1 MDGSNLTVV
10 LAGLRAKPSH
20 FEVDPYNGYLFWTF
34 NGTRDEGLYRLDLG
48 DVEFK
53 QYRMSNAST
62 IGSFVLDYTS
72 FKILLPL
79 HNNSVIS
86 MDLEG
91 KKVEA
96 IRNAKNTQS
105 PMYGNVKSIDMANN
119 LFYWTDGIQLMNEEL
134 HHTEQRY
141 YNNKYP
147 NQFPKV
153 LFLRINVSTAQPIP
167 VPVNAPIKVQALLS
181 TRSGKVSWQIP
192 NLLGFQGKGAWQ
204 NWNYELEI
212 TNEDDLSKTTNV
224 SKISGSHYVVNEL
237 RPSTNYMFRVAAY
250 TSAGRSPWSAEF
262 RTKTIKTPHDRYM
275 IWSSNEGLFQS
286 DILGEHIHELVPRSK
301 IGNQS
306 ISDIAWYEDVV
317 YFVVNNT
324 LRFYNRTSYVIGH
337 LKKLDSIQI
346 QSIAIDWIGPRLYW
360 YNLDKQVIYRTN
372 LTGFEHE
379 PLVSVASREI
389 DFKIDA
395 IRGFL
400 YYSDG
405 NAVEYCRLNGKH
417 KREYYRIEKFSGK
430 QVMGLTLDLDNQR
443 VYWIVRGV
451 DGSSLFS
458 AEMADQA
465 GHYSTLPHY
474 EYKIEQEKIQGPLN
488 YFSDRLL
495 WLQDERTVI
504 VGNMTGKNLA
514 HIRNSKLS
522 GLKSFIIIDPTH
534 HAHPNVI
541 GPINVIPHAINVSSI
556 VVSGTWN
563 SFTISWAP
571 ITSVNYGEVFYD
583 IRFLNSINETTQNCV
598 HYSNDSLQ
606 PYTSL
611 EFSIQVSTYWA
622 KSELTKVNLTSPAAR
637 PSQPTNPRVFLT
649 HNHNPFEDGP
659 NLEALFRWSP
669 PTEPNG
675 PIYSYKIFCWFE
687 KGIEN
692 KTVYDGLTTPSG
704 QLEKKIKNLVQNVT
718 YYFRVQAVSTAGI
731 GKPSEKISIHTS
743 SQKPVPRVFISSGE
757 EIQLIDL
764 DTKQTYVIVNTGSPV
779 RHLAY
784 IANEERLL
792 WINENNELIS
802 YNQKIKTKLA
812 SCTGHVLALTVD
824 WVQRLVYWS
833 QSEVSGG
840 SAIYYLDLYKFEEK
854 KSLPQL
860 VVRRRR
866 TSWSLVIYPLD
877 QQLFWVETQS
887 NTSKLG
893 TLYSYSIETK
903 EIGTFFSTQEYIKKT
918 LILDTESAVDTSLIW
933 SDSSDQL
940 YRSNLLH
947 RNHRPV
953 HINLRNNSFASH
965 LVKDCGRMYWME
977 KGSILSK
984 NSNSE
989 IDYEMEVPRVLTLL
1003 AISDQDYPSKKCL
1016 IPNQDARYIP
1026 SLIESTERTLKL
1038 QLPKPAVSD
1047 NCSNTMASTKYTIQ
1061 FKQIANV
1068 VDGESNKIPECAAP
1082 DCKTII
1088 SFDDVTSIDGL
1099 SPFVKYIF
1107 QVGVNNY
1114 YGEKLN
1120 SQAVL
1125 GPAVVFNTAVGAPSV
1140 PRNIS
1145 AQVISPTEAIVQWFP
1160 PQELNSDL
1168 VWYEVHWLTQL
1179 DTNGVKNQ
1187 QFVKGKENNFDYFMF
1202 LLIN

>member
-1 MDGSNLTVV
+1 MSWQIFRCNLDGSNHTVV
-10 LAGLRAKPSH
+10 LAGLQAKPSH

-34 NGTRDEGLYRLDLG
+34 NGTPNEGLYRLDLG
-48 DVEFK
+48 DVEVR

-79 HNNSVIS
+79 QNNTVIS

-181 TRSGKVSWQIP
+181 TRRGKVSWQIP
-192 NLLGFQGKGAWQ
+192 NLLGFQGKGSWQ
-204 NWNYELEI
+204 KWNYELEI
-212 TNEDDLSKTTNV
+212 TNEDDLNQTINV

-250 TSAGRSPWSAEF
+250 TSAGRGPWSVEF

-286 DILGEHIHELVPRSK
+286 DIIGEHIHELIPRSK

-405 NAVEYCRLNGKH
+405 HAVEYCRLNGKH
-417 KREYYRIEKFSGK
+417 KREYYRVEKFSGK

-443 VYWIVRGV
+443 VYWIVRSY
-451 DGSSLFS
+451 DSSSLFS
-458 AEMADQA
+458 AQMADQA
-465 GHYSTLPHY
+465 GHYSILPNN
-474 EYKIEQEKIQGPLN
+474 EYKTEQEKIQGPLN

-504 VGNMTGKNLA
+504 VGNMMGKNLA

-522 GLKSFIIIDPTH
+522 GLKSFTIIDPTH
-534 HAHPNVI
+534 HAHPNVS
-541 GPINVIPHAINVSSI
+541 GRINVIPDAINVSSI

-583 IRFLNSINETTQNCV
+583 IRFLNSNNETTHNCV
-598 HYSNDSLQ
+598 RYSNDSLQ

-622 KSELTKVNLTSPAAR
+622 KSELTKINLTSPAAK

-649 HNHNPFEDGP
+649 HNYNPFHDGLS
-659 NLEALFRWSP
+659 LEALFRWSP
-669 PTEPNG
+669 PTDPNG
-675 PIYSYKIFCWFE
+675 PISYYKIFCWFVD
-687 KGIEN
+687 GIEN
-692 KTVYDGLTTPSG
+692 KTVYDGLTAPNH
-704 QLEKKIKNLVQNVT
+704 QLEKKIKNLVHNVT
-718 YYFRVQAVSTAGI
+718 YYFKVQAVSTAGI
-731 GKPSEKISIHTS
+731 GQSSDQIGIHTS
-743 SQKPVPRVFISSGE
+743 SQTPVPRVFVSSGE
-757 EIQLIDL
+757 EIQLVDL
-764 DTKQTYVIVNTGSPV
+764 DTKETYVVANTGSPV
-779 RHLAY
+779 LHLAY

-802 YNQKIKTKLA
+802 YNQTKQTRTKLA
-812 SCTGHVLALTVD
+812 TCSGQVFALTVD

-833 QSEVSGG
+833 QSDGNGG
-840 SAIYYLDLYKFEEK
+840 SAIYFLDLYKFEEG

-860 VVRRRR
+860 VIRRRG
-866 TSWSLVIYPLD
+866 TCLSLVIYPLD

-893 TLYSYSIETK
+893 TLYSYSIETRM
-903 EIGTFFSTQEYIKKT
+903 IDTFFNSQEYIKKT
-918 LILDTESAVDTSLIW
+918 LILDTENVVDTSLIW
-933 SDSSDQL
+933 ADSSDQL
-940 YRSNLLH
+940 YRSNVIH

-953 HINLRNNSFASH
+953 HISLRNNSFASH
-965 LVKDCGRMYWME
+965 LVKDSGRMYWIE
-977 KGSILSK
+977 NGFILSK
-984 NSNSE
+984 NSNSG
-989 IDYEMEVPRVLTLL
+989 IDYKMEVPRVLKLL
-1003 AISDQDYPSKKCL
+1003 AFSDQDYPSKKCL
-1016 IPNQDARYIP
+1016 MPNQEAQYVP
-1026 SLIESTERTLKL
+1026 SLIEATERSLRL

-1047 NCSNTMASTKYTIQ
+1047 NCSNILTSTKYTIH
-1061 FKQIANV
+1061 FKQMTNG
-1068 VDGESNKIPECAAP
+1068 VDEVTYQIP
-1082 DCKTII
+1082 DGQTII
-1088 SFDDVTSIDGL
+1088 SFDDVTNIVGL

-1120 SQAVL
+1120 SQTVL
-1125 GPAVVFNTAVGAPSV
+1125 GPIKVFSTAIGAPSV
-1140 PRNIS
+1140 PRNIT

-1187 QFVKGKENNFDYFMF
+1187 QFVKGKD
-1202 LLIN
+1202 

>member
-1 MDGSNLTVV
+1 MDGSNHTVV
-10 LAGLRAKPSH
+10 LDGLLVKPSH

-34 NGTRDEGLYRLDLG
+34 NGTPDDGLYRLDLG
-48 DVEFK
+48 DVEVK
-53 QYRMSNAST
+53 QFRMSNASA
-62 IGSFVLDYTS
+62 IGSFVLDYTN

-79 HNNSVIS
+79 QNNTVIS

-105 PMYGNVKSIDMANN
+105 PMYGNVRSIDMANN

-181 TRSGKVSWQIP
+181 TQRGKVSWQIP

-204 NWNYELEI
+204 KWNYELEI
-212 TNEDDLSKTTNV
+212 NNEDDLNQTINV
-224 SKISGSHYVVNEL
+224 FKITGSHYVVNKL

-250 TSAGRSPWSAEF
+250 TSAGRGPWSAEF

-275 IWSSNEGLFQS
+275 LWSSNEGLFQS
-286 DILGEHIHELVPRSK
+286 DILGENIHELIPRSK

-405 NAVEYCRLNGKH
+405 HAVEYCRLNGKH
-417 KREYYRIEKFSGK
+417 KREYYRVEKFSGK

-443 VYWIVRGV
+443 VYWIVRGY

-458 AEMADQA
+458 AQMADQA

-474 EYKIEQEKIQGPLN
+474 EYKTEQEKIQGPLN

-504 VGNMTGKNLA
+504 VGNMTGKSLA

-522 GLKSFIIIDPTH
+522 GLKFFTIIDPTH
-534 HAHPNVI
+534 HAHPNVS
-541 GPINVIPHAINVSSI
+541 GRINVIPDSINVSSI

-583 IRFLNSINETTQNCV
+583 IRFLNSINETTQNFV
-598 HYSNDSLQ
+598 LYSNDSLQ

-622 KSELTKVNLTSPAAR
+622 KSELTKVNLTSPAAK

-649 HNHNPFEDGP
+649 HNHNPLDDGL

-669 PTEPNG
+669 PTDPNG
-675 PIYSYKIFCWFE
+675 PISNYKIFCWFVE
-687 KGIEN
+687 GIEN
-692 KTVYDGLTTPSG
+692 ITVYDGITAPSD
-704 QLEKKIKNLVQNVT
+704 QLEKKVKNLVQNVT

-731 GKPSEKISIHTS
+731 GKPSDIIGIHTS
-743 SQKPVPRVFISSGE
+743 SRKPVPRVFISNGE

-764 DTKQTYVIVNTGSPV
+764 DTKQTYVVVNTGSPV
-779 RHLAY
+779 HHLAY
-784 IANEERLL
+784 VANEDRIL

-802 YNQKIKTKLA
+802 YNQKTKTKLA
-812 SCTGHVLALTVD
+812 TCSGQVLALTVD

-833 QSEVSGG
+833 QSEVNGG
-840 SAIYYLDLYKFEEK
+840 SAIYFLDLYRFEGEN
-854 KSLPQL
+854 SVPQL
-860 VVRRRR
+860 VIYRRG
-866 TSWSLVIYPLD
+866 TSWSLLIYPLD

-887 NTSKLG
+887 NTTKLG
-893 TLYSYSIETK
+893 TLYSYNIETK
-903 EIGTFFSTQEYIKKT
+903 KVDTFFNGGEYIKKT

-947 RNHRPV
+947 QNYQPV
-953 HINLRNNSFASH
+953 HISLRNNSFAWH
-965 LVKDCGRMYWME
+965 LVKDSGRMYWME
-977 KGSILSK
+977 NGSILSK
-984 NSNSE
+984 TSNGE
-989 IDYEMEVPRVLTLL
+989 IDYEMEVPRVLQLL
-1003 AISDQDYPSKKCL
+1003 ALMDQDYPSKQCL
-1016 IPNQDARYIP
+1016 IPNQDSRYIP
-1026 SLIESTERTLKL
+1026 SLIEATERTLSL
-1038 QLPKPAVSD
+1038 QLPKPAVND
-1047 NCSNTMASTKYTIQ
+1047 NCSNILASTKYTIQ
-1061 FKQIANV
+1061 FKEMTNV
-1068 VDGESNKIPECAAP
+1068 VNGQSNRISQCTLP
-1082 DCKTII
+1082 DCQTII
-1088 SFDDVTSIDGL
+1088 SFDDVTHIVGL
-1099 SPFVKYIF
+1099 KPFVKYIF

-1120 SQAVL
+1120 SQTVL
-1125 GPAVVFNTAVGAPSV
+1125 GPTTVFHTAIGAPSV

-1145 AQVISPTEAIVQWFP
+1145 VQVISPTEAIVQWFP

-1187 QFVKGKENNFDYFMF
+1187 QFVKGKEYTFKYFF
-1202 LLIN
+1202 FHLIS